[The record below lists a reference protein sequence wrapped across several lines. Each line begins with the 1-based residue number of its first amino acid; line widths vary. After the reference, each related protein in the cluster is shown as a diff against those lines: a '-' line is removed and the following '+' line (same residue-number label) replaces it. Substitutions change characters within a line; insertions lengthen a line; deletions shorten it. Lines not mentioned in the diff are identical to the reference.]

1 MVVNRFEA
9 LRSGTT
15 PLVGRDEEFDLMVGL
30 FITLQSFQRSAAVQP
45 LTPANGCNAPT
56 TRN

>member
-45 LTPANGCNAPT
+45 
-56 TRN
+56 

>member
-9 LRSGTT
+9 LRSGT
-15 PLVGRDEEFDLMVGL
+15 GRDEEFDLMVGL